1 MMKYAIMSDIHG
13 NLEAFKA
20 AVSDARKR
28 GCGMMVCLGD
38 LTGYGDRSRECVDFA
53 MKTMDVCLMG
63 NHDIVCCGKEEPRTA
78 STIPE
83 TANCDWFSLNQTRNE
98 EAGVFF

>member
-20 AVSDARKR
+20 AVSDARNR

-38 LTGYGDRSRECVDFA
+38 LTGYGDRSRECVMSSMSEA
-53 MKTMDVCLMG
+53 SVCREK
-63 NHDIVCCGKEEPRTA
+63 DQEPRTA

-83 TANCDWFSLNQTRNE
+83 ITNCNWFI
-98 EAGVFF
+98 

>member
-38 LTGYGDRSRECVDFA
+38 LTGYGDRSRECVMSSMLEA
-53 MKTMDVCLMG
+53 SVCREK
-63 NHDIVCCGKEEPRTA
+63 DQEPRTV

-83 TANCDWFSLNQTRNE
+83 ITNCNWFI
-98 EAGVFF
+98 

>member
-78 STIPE
+78 STISE
-83 TANCDWFSLNQTRNE
+83 TANCDWFI
-98 EAGVFF
+98 